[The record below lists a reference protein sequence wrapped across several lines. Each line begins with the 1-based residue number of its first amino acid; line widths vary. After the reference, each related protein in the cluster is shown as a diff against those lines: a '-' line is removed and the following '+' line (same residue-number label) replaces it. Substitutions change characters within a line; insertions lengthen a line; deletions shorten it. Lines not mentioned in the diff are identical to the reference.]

1 MQIENQ
7 ISSLKR
13 KIQLNE
19 QSHRSIL
26 VRRPPV
32 PPTYDQRCFFFFNT
46 YSNHLFHPELRV
58 RKLLGP
64 FSKQIPVF
72 GPFFNVRML
81 FALCCTSPIDPANYK
96 MENKRCPPNTGVQS
110 FLFATQSLNKRVN
123 SWKLTAIE

>member
-1 MQIENQ
+1 MSKAIDRFWFDA
-7 ISSLKR
+7 L
-13 KIQLNE
+13 L
-19 QSHRSIL
+19 SHPRMTNG
-26 VRRPPV
+26 V
-32 PPTYDQRCFFFFNT
+32 FFFNT